1 MKTCP
6 VCKIQKN
13 YNDFYKNKARK
24 DGVNVYCI
32 ECQKSKSKQKQDI
45 LLCKRVKSQY
55 IEGEIWRDII
65 EFNGYEC
72 STEGRIRN
80 KITNLLLKPSVCCN
94 GYAVSSI
101 RGKNIKFHRV
111 IAQTFLPNFENK
123 PTVEH
128 KDDHKLNN
136 RLYNLK
142 WASYKEQQQYIK
154 EKHSRVT
161 QLGIRIGTGDLD
173 SLKGECWKVIN
184 DYPEYEISNMGRIKY
199 PIRKGIIPVTKRITY
214 GGRSGDGYNSFSV
227 KNSNNDIKRIAI
239 HRFVASEF
247 IPNPNNYEIVNH
259 KDGNKNNNH
268 IENLEWCS
276 RSENIQ
282 HAYDNDLI
290 SGKRKIYQLDINNNI
305 LKKWS
310 TIQEATI
317 TLNLSRT
324 AINAVLSGR
333 NKTSSGYY
341 WCYEENYDDSKTKH
355 TTYDNNKVQINQI
368 SRETNEIISTYDSI
382 SEASE
387 FIARENNTSSKAIQ
401 SNISQ
406 CIRGKRNSCQGFKWE
421 KK

>member
-55 IEGEIWRDII
+55 IEGEIWRDMI

-80 KITNLLLKPSVCCN
+80 KLTNLLLKPSVCCS

-142 WASYKEQQQYIK
+142 WATYKEQHQYIK
-154 EKHSRVT
+154 EKHSRAT
-161 QLGIRIGTGDLD
+161 QSGLRIGTGDLN

-184 DYPEYEISNMGRIKY
+184 NYPEYEISNMGRIKY
-199 PIRKGIIPVTKRITY
+199 PHP
-214 GGRSGDGYNSFSV
+214 
-227 KNSNNDIKRIAI
+227 
-239 HRFVASEF
+239 
-247 IPNPNNYEIVNH
+247 
-259 KDGNKNNNH
+259 
-268 IENLEWCS
+268 
-276 RSENIQ
+276 
-282 HAYDNDLI
+282 
-290 SGKRKIYQLDINNNI
+290 
-305 LKKWS
+305 
-310 TIQEATI
+310 
-317 TLNLSRT
+317 
-324 AINAVLSGR
+324 
-333 NKTSSGYY
+333 
-341 WCYEENYDDSKTKH
+341 
-355 TTYDNNKVQINQI
+355 
-368 SRETNEIISTYDSI
+368 
-382 SEASE
+382 
-387 FIARENNTSSKAIQ
+387 
-401 SNISQ
+401 
-406 CIRGKRNSCQGFKWE
+406 
-421 KK
+421 